1 MNWGGWLAVERSEPP
16 EFDVWGLSIVV
27 PSRFTDFVA
36 LRGEAKKMVSQR
48 FGKFG
53 NKSFLETA
61 ER

>member
-1 MNWGGWLAVERSEPP
+1 MEVVQFLSLDTATACAD
-16 EFDVWGLSIVV
+16 EFTL
-27 PSRFTDFVA
+27 PRTDFVA

-61 ER
+61 EH